1 MAMTKDCNSGYGK
14 GQYFS
19 EQGDCRGRLKKLN
32 MKVIYGRIKKLN
44 TKVIYGK
51 GIIGRLEEWF
61 L

>member
-32 MKVIYGRIKKLN
+32 MKVIYG
-44 TKVIYGK
+44 K